1 MENYNIKIA
10 QNKCFISI
18 LGQGTMAL
26 CTALSSSTFDVLI
39 CLGVPWFIKAMWFH
53 KENSSA
59 SINIHSKSL
68 DDSAIAVMLSTIGF
82 MLLMCAK
89 SFVLTKRVCIIFIF
103 TYDLYLN
110 NFRYVKK
117 LKTMLVLV
125 VLRGMKLLLFLKIF
139 VRTFSNYIITIYQCH
154 NHIKY
159 FNILVRTVFLLFY
172 KYIQF
177 FSQIKHW

>member
-1 MENYNIKIA
+1 MENYKIKIA
-10 QNKCFISI
+10 KKLCFISI

-89 SFVLTKRVCIIFIF
+89 SFVLTKRVCLIFIV
-103 TYDLYLN
+103 TYDLCLN
-110 NFRYVKK
+110 NFRYVK
-117 LKTMLVLV
+117 
-125 VLRGMKLLLFLKIF
+125 
-139 VRTFSNYIITIYQCH
+139 N
-154 NHIKY
+154 
-159 FNILVRTVFLLFY
+159 
-172 KYIQF
+172 
-177 FSQIKHW
+177 